1 MHSLADLDSDALD
14 LARYSAETLV
24 RFKGYLSPGG
34 LLLMLIG
41 RFRDDVLDV
50 LGAEPEPPPKRGPE
64 RCSLDELTS
73 TELDTL
79 SAAAGFLADRFTD
92 FMDDPALPRL
102 LGEFRDALNVQKE
115 ERVRVR
121 ASI

>member
-14 LARYSAETLV
+14 LARYSAGTLV
-24 RFKGYLSPGG
+24 RFKGYLPPGG
-34 LLLMLIG
+34 LLLMLTG
-41 RFRDDVLDV
+41 RFRDDVLDA
-50 LGAEPEPPPKRGPE
+50 LGAEPELPPKRGTE

-79 SAAAGFLADRFTD
+79 SAAVGFLADRFSG

-102 LGEFRDALNVQKE
+102 LQEFRDALNVQKE